1 MARFARLALA
11 SVTTG
16 VLSLMITAP
25 ALASALTRADLAV
38 GHVAGHTMA
47 VTVDDPAVM
56 RWLGT
61 VVFTQTNPST
71 GVASEPAIWSEVT
84 VEYLCDDATCDLAV
98 TGGVSS
104 DSTFSAENA
113 LFDLR
118 DFSSIVLN
126 DEGEFSR
133 DFPAVGDPCN
143 PDSPVLPIS
152 VATGTLTPDGAS
164 FSLTTEEWGAD
175 CPNGGRT
182 TYFPSVRTFEGVYV
196 SGDPCALTDVCGLEA
211 VTIITPQPSPTPVAQ
226 ADVVEEQAPAVV
238 SHASR
243 SQLASGAASAPSV
256 LSGLIPIQDS
266 QVGLIDLGVA
276 IAVTVILSLLVA
288 FPKKLFSSAV
298 GAVPKRWTEYR
309 DQLSVRDGAIAT
321 RWNATLARVDKANSS
336 RKPRKPSR
344 EPEEASGPASHPVL
358 SKQWRRAAVGVVL
371 AGVIS
376 AFVDPGFG
384 LNLGSLRV
392 AASLG
397 ASFVLTVVIG
407 WGVAIWIARRFT
419 PGLTAS
425 YSFKPLSLVI
435 VVLTVFFTRVTGME
449 PGMVFGLVA
458 GVALGAMSS
467 KATEARVA
475 VAQTGYAFATGV
487 VGWISYSALAPT
499 LAGSDNVF
507 AALFIDTL
515 SGLSVAG
522 FAAAPLA
529 LLPIAGMGGSA
540 VFEWNRRVWLLMYST
555 GLLGF
560 FVVLMPMSYS
570 WREVDFS
577 LKAWVGLY
585 LVYAAAAVIAYMA
598 LVRPWQRAHAQ
609 PDAGESDDAALGTGI
624 PETSAGDT
632 ASTTTKSTKTAS
644 VKSAST
650 TAAATP
656 SKKTA
661 SAKTASRGKAKAS
674 NIELGVEGVEGEV
687 D

>member
-1 MARFARLALA
+1 MARFARWTLA
-11 SVTTG
+11 SMTTG
-16 VLSLMITAP
+16 VLSFMITAP
-25 ALASALTRADLAV
+25 ALASTFASVGLAA
-38 GHVAGHTMA
+38 GPGAGHIMTA
-47 VTVDDPAVM
+47 TGDDPTVM

-61 VVFTQTNPST
+61 VVFTETDPGN
-71 GVASEPAIWSEVT
+71 GVPREPAIWSDAT
-84 VEYLCDDATCDLAV
+84 VEYRCVDTICDLV
-98 TGGVSS
+98 VSGGVSS
-104 DSTFSAENA
+104 DSTFSAENT
-113 LFDLR
+113 LLGLR
-118 DFSSIVLN
+118 DFSNIVL
-126 DEGEFSR
+126 DDAGRFSR
-133 DFPAVGDPCN
+133 DFPAVGDPCT
-143 PDSPVLPIS
+143 PEAPVLPVS
-152 VATGTLTPDGAS
+152 TATGTLTPDGAS
-164 FSLTTEEWGAD
+164 ISLATEEWGAD
-175 CPNGGRT
+175 CSDGGRN

-196 SGDPCALTDVCGLEA
+196 SGDPCALTGVCGLDEA
-211 VTIITPQPSPTPVAQ
+211 AIITPQPSPTPVAQ
-226 ADVVEEQAPAVV
+226 ADVVEEPAPAVA
-238 SHASR
+238 SPASR

-266 QVGLIDLGVA
+266 HVGFLDLGVA
-276 IAVTVILSLLVA
+276 IAVTLILALLVA

-309 DQLSVRDGAIAT
+309 TRLSVSDGAIAT
-321 RWNATLARVDKANSS
+321 RWNSALTRFDKVNAS
-336 RKPRKPSR
+336 RKARKRPGQ
-344 EPEEASGPASHPVL
+344 PVASPGPANHPVL
-358 SKQWRRAAVGVVL
+358 SKPWRRAAFGVVL

-376 AFVDPGFG
+376 SFVDPGFG

-392 AASLG
+392 AVSLG
-397 ASFVLTVVIG
+397 ASFVLTVVVG

-419 PGLTAS
+419 PDITAS

-487 VGWISYSALAPT
+487 VGWITYSALVPT

-507 AALFIDTL
+507 AALVIDTL

-540 VFEWNRRVWLLMYST
+540 VFDWNRRVWLVMYSI

-585 LVYAAAAVIAYMA
+585 LVYAAAAIIAYMA
-598 LVRPWQRAHAQ
+598 LVRPWQRVVA
-609 PDAGESDDAALGTGI
+609 
-624 PETSAGDT
+624 
-632 ASTTTKSTKTAS
+632 
-644 VKSAST
+644 KSADSE
-650 TAAATP
+650 P
-656 SKKTA
+656 D
-661 SAKTASRGKAKAS
+661 
-674 NIELGVEGVEGEV
+674 NDEHPDVIEAPDELEVEGVEGEV